1 MEHIS
6 LAISVISMLA
16 GVISAIIAL
25 RSKNESKKILKE
37 IKEINIDQGIH
48 SNSDNVNVS
57 GGNSGIVAARIN
69 GGTIHNGR

>member
-1 MEHIS
+1 MEYIS

-16 GVISAIIAL
+16 GVISAIIAVK
-25 RSKNESKKILKE
+25 SKNESKKILKE

-57 GGNSGIVAARIN
+57 GGNNGIVA
-69 GGTIHNGR
+69 GTIQGGVAHNGR